1 MTNAYSYVDGVIYR
15 LKYWLQTHG
24 DSGKDEVNTIAFA
37 HVLNMDFD
45 EAKRF
50 TYTGVEIVEGKLR
63 VLFAAGNL
71 GTNVDDSLQTIEKA
85 LNEAPQPAGADGAA
99 PKLSSAARLG
109 IKLKWD
115 GEIDAVTKKFADMFQ
130 KPDFKLNPRFEENYA
145 KLKENEKSASL
156 DEDWDSRMGE
166 YFRKYFEGAEYQLK
180 YQKFGEDE
188 MLQEGFNEAI
198 EKGEIA
204 IRVVDKL
211 TQGSYNESIIE
222 DGVLYLQVCS
232 IFIPVPTVPSSKRL
246 SIMKKTDSSS
256 ESSAHRR
263 HD

>member
-1 MTNAYSYVDGVIYR
+1 
-15 LKYWLQTHG
+15 
-24 DSGKDEVNTIAFA
+24 
-37 HVLNMDFD
+37 MDFD

-50 TYTGVEIVEGKLR
+50 TYTGVEIVEGKMR
-63 VLFAAGNL
+63 ILFATGNL
-71 GTNVDDSLQTIEKA
+71 GTNVDDSLQNIDTA
-85 LNEAPQPAGADGAA
+85 LNEAPQPVGGDGAA

-115 GEIDAVTKKFADMFQ
+115 GEIDAVQKKFADMFQ

-156 DEDWDSRMGE
+156 EEDWDRRMGE
-166 YFRKYFEGAEYQLK
+166 YFRQYFEGAEYQLK
-180 YQKFGEDE
+180 YQKFAEDE

-232 IFIPVPTVPSSKRL
+232 LFFPAPTVSSSK
-246 SIMKKTDSSS
+246 SISTTRRTISSF
-256 ESSAHRR
+256 ESFAHRR